1 MIPLLVGHTGEAV
14 AREINET
21 SIIAEVEEINELRPA
36 WRLAGAGELAPI
48 DNDIDR
54 AGLSSIRTTGDGN
67 LSSRIG
73 HELCGCVG
81 ALDKLSFWVLR
92 HWGAPRGLCV

>member
-1 MIPLLVGHTGEAV
+1 MVCGSALITQEMANSVPKEKVTMGAEAF
-14 AREINET
+14 AL
-21 SIIAEVEEINELRPA
+21 EEK
-36 WRLAGAGELAPI
+36 G
-48 DNDIDR
+48 DR
-54 AGLSSIRTTGDGN
+54 TVVHYRFGDGN